1 MPPIKYA
8 IDRVN
13 NIIDVTSVLRG
24 FSILQHQGVYKQ
36 SGDGD
41 IMPQPAVGDMSE

>member
-1 MPPIKYA
+1 MSPIKYA

-13 NIIDVTSVLRG
+13 NTVDVASILGG
-24 FSILQHQGVYKQ
+24 FGILQHQGVYKQ

-41 IMPQPAVGDMSE
+41 V

>member
-24 FSILQHQGVYKQ
+24 FSILHQGVYKQ